1 MEPEAS
7 ALGDAGKD
15 SQAAGEVT
23 MNLSWKEQKG
33 GVWADRC
40 NGVPGGNR
48 GSPGNS
54 ERERRG
60 KSVSLTSGI

>member
-15 SQAAGEVT
+15 SQSAGKVT
-23 MNLSWKEQKG
+23 MDLRWKEQKG

-40 NGVPGGNR
+40 HGVPGG
-48 GSPGNS
+48 
-54 ERERRG
+54 REG
-60 KSVSLTSGI
+60 VPITVSANAEASL